1 MKTRY
6 ICLTAFYF
14 LINTQGIA
22 QKSFASLDSL
32 FNVYDRQ
39 DDFNGIV
46 LIAQQGEVVFSRSI
60 GYAILISK

>member
-14 LINTQGIA
+14 LINAQGIA

-39 DDFNGIV
+39 DDFNGVV